1 MRFSTRVSL
10 RLRQRKNYTG
20 NSTYERFQKI
30 KIKEWEEFGKQYPF
44 SWTREIKDSWLYVV
58 CFILIISFAI
68 IPQIMEVE

>member
-1 MRFSTRVSL
+1 MTDL
-10 RLRQRKNYTG
+10 T
-20 NSTYERFQKI
+20 EFQKI
-30 KIKEWEEFGKQYPF
+30 KIKEWEEFGKQHPF

>member
-1 MRFSTRVSL
+1 M
-10 RLRQRKNYTG
+10 KNLT
-20 NSTYERFQKI
+20 EFQKI